1 VENSTGGKFMITVT
15 RAYLPSEERLQQK
28 LQEVW
33 QSGILTNN
41 GPQLRELER
50 RLNKVLDTK
59 GLQIVSNG
67 TIAIQLALR
76 ALGVKGK
83 VLTTPYSYVA
93 TTNSILWEYCEPVF
107 IDIDPF
113 DFNVNVDLIEAK
125 LKSGASAM
133 LFTHVYGLPCNVE
146 RISALSEKYAV
157 PVIYDAAHAFGVR
170 IHRQSVLNYGDVSTL
185 SFHATKIFHMV
196 EGGAMVAGNQ
206 KLFDEL
212 FLYKSFGHIGDTYFQ
227 LGINGKTSE
236 VHSAVGHCVLDDISE
251 IMTKRKKQ
259 WLYYFEKLNALQ
271 QFQLLQIPDHVEYNY
286 SYFPVVL
293 PSEDFLKKKMELF
306 RENDIL
312 PRRYFYPSLNELP
325 FVDPCD
331 CPVSS
336 AVSRKVICLPL
347 YHDLSLEDQ
356 DKVLSVLI
364 S

>member
-1 VENSTGGKFMITVT
+1 MITVT
-15 RAYLPSEERLQQK
+15 RAYLPREERI
-28 LQEVW
+28 QEQLKAVW

-50 RLNKVLDTK
+50 RLIKFLDTK
-59 GLQIVSNG
+59 GLQIVTNG

-76 ALGVKGK
+76 ALGVKGR

-107 IDIDPF
+107 IDIDPL
-113 DFNVNVDLIEAK
+113 DFNVNVELIEHQ
-125 LKSGASAM
+125 LKEGAAAM
-133 LFTHVYGLPCNVE
+133 LFTHVYGLPCKVD
-146 RISALSEKYAV
+146 RIEELSRKYNV

-170 IHRQSVLNYGDVSTL
+170 VKGQSVLNFGDVSTL

-196 EGGAMVAGNQ
+196 EGGAMVAKDQ
-206 KLFDEL
+206 TLFDKL

-236 VHSAVGHCVLDDISE
+236 VHSAVGHCVLDDMHE
-251 IMTKRKKQ
+251 ILERRKSQ
-259 WLYYFEKLNALQ
+259 WLYYYDKLSTLK
-271 QFQLLQIPDHVEYNY
+271 QFQLLQIPDEVEYNY

-293 PSEDFLKKKMELF
+293 PSEEFLKMKMELF

-312 PRRYFYPSLNELP
+312 PRRYFFPSLNELP
-325 FVDPCD
+325 FVDACD

-336 AVSRKVICLPL
+336 SVSRKVICLPL

-356 DKVLSVLI
+356 NKVLSVLI